1 MNYFSPLNNN
11 HIKNQYK
18 NILQKYF
25 KYQLYF
31 IIGGVI
37 MPDILLY
44 IVIIII
50 VLFLIILAASIKIMA
65 EYQRIVVFR
74 LGRLI
79 GIKGPGLVFI
89 IPIIDTYIRLD
100 LRTRVIDVP
109 KQRIITNDNVTI
121 DVDAVVYYRI
131 TDPQKAIVEVQ
142 RYDLATSL
150 LAQTTLR
157 DILGQ
162 KSLDEILSQ
171 REELNKNLQSIIDLG
186 TDPWGIKVSAV
197 TIKDVALPEEMLR
210 AIAKQAEAERE
221 KRSRIIMAE
230 GELQASAKMSE
241 AAKLYEQTPTALRL
255 RELQTLTEIAREKN
269 LIIVP
274 AGEMGNIAGIAKAVS
289 QKKE

>member
-1 MNYFSPLNNN
+1 M
-11 HIKNQYK
+11 
-18 NILQKYF
+18 
-25 KYQLYF
+25 
-31 IIGGVI
+31 
-37 MPDILLY
+37 
-44 IVIIII
+44 
-50 VLFLIILAASIKIMA
+50 ILAASIKIMA

-89 IPIIDTYIRLD
+89 IPIIDKYIRLD

-109 KQRIITNDNVTI
+109 KQRIITNDNVTV
-121 DVDAVVYYRI
+121 DVDAVVYFRI

-162 KSLDEILSQ
+162 KNLDEILSQ
-171 REELNKNLQSIIDLG
+171 REELNKSLQSIIDLG

-197 TIKDVALPEEMLR
+197 TLKDVALPEEMLR

-230 GELQASAKMSE
+230 GELQASSKMTE
-241 AAKLYEQTPTALRL
+241 AAKLYEQTPIALRL

-274 AGEMGNIAGIAKAVS
+274 GGEIGNIAGIAKAVT

>member
-1 MNYFSPLNNN
+1 MW
-11 HIKNQYK
+11 
-18 NILQKYF
+18 
-25 KYQLYF
+25 
-31 IIGGVI
+31 
-37 MPDILLY
+37 DILLY
-44 IVIIII
+44 VVIIII
-50 VLFLIILAASIKIMA
+50 VLLLIVLAASIKIMP

-79 GIKGPGLVFI
+79 GIKGPGLVLI
-89 IPIIDTYIRLD
+89 IPVIDTYIRLD
-100 LRTRVIDVP
+100 LRIRVIDVP
-109 KQRIITNDNVTI
+109 KQRIITNDNVTV
-121 DVDAVVYYRI
+121 DVDAVVYFRI
-131 TDPQKAIVEVQ
+131 IDPQKAIVEVQ

-162 KSLDEILSQ
+162 KNLDEILSQ

-197 TIKDVALPEEMLR
+197 TLKDVALPEEMLR

-230 GELQASAKMSE
+230 GELQASTKMTE
-241 AAKLYEQTPTALRL
+241 AAKLYEQTPIALRL

-274 AGEMGNIAGIAKAVS
+274 GGEIGNIAGIAKAVT

>member
-1 MNYFSPLNNN
+1 
-11 HIKNQYK
+11 
-18 NILQKYF
+18 
-25 KYQLYF
+25 
-31 IIGGVI
+31 

-50 VLFLIILAASIKIMA
+50 VLLLIILAASIKIMA

-109 KQRIITNDNVTI
+109 KQRIITNDNVTV
-121 DVDAVVYYRI
+121 DVDAVVYFRI

-162 KSLDEILSQ
+162 KNLDEILSQ

-197 TIKDVALPEEMLR
+197 TLKDVALPEEMLR

-230 GELQASAKMSE
+230 GELQASAKMTE
-241 AAKLYEQTPTALRL
+241 AAKLYEKTPIALRL

-274 AGEMGNIAGIAKAVS
+274 GGEIGTIAGIAKAVN
-289 QKKE
+289 QKTE